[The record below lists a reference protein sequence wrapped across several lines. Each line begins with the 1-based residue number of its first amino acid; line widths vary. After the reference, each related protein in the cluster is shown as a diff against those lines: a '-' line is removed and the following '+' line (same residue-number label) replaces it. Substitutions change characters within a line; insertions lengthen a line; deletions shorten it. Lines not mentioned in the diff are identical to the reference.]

1 MHALFAIA
9 AVVLI
14 STVVYGADDSGK
26 MNTREVRP
34 AVFPKLKA
42 SNLENRD
49 FQLPEDFAG
58 ERNLVLIAFQRE
70 QQKLL
75 DTWLR
80 EMPRFQQADPGFQ
93 YYELPTIERLN
104 ALARWFIDSGMR
116 RGIPDKNARARTITL
131 YIDKKPFEESLQ
143 LPTEETVY
151 ALLVD
156 RSGKVLW
163 RAEGSFDESK
173 GESLLKALQSLATR

>member
-1 MHALFAIA
+1 MYPLFATA
-9 AVVLI
+9 ALALM
-14 STVVYGADDSGK
+14 STMLLGAMDRGN
-26 MNTREVRP
+26 MNQSEINS
-34 AVFPKLKA
+34 AGFPKLTA
-42 SNLENRD
+42 TNLENRE
-49 FQLPEDFAG
+49 FHLPEEFAG

-75 DTWLR
+75 DTWLL

-163 RAEGSFDESK
+163 RAEGPFDESQ
-173 GESLLKALQSLATR
+173 GESLLKALQSLATH

>member
-1 MHALFAIA
+1 MLPFFATAVLTLMSVMLFGPTDSRNMNQSEGRA
-9 AVVLI
+9 A
-14 STVVYGADDSGK
+14 
-26 MNTREVRP
+26 R
-34 AVFPKLKA
+34 FPRLTA
-42 SNLENRD
+42 TNLENRE
-49 FQLPEDFAG
+49 FHLPEDFAG

-70 QQKLL
+70 QQKQL

-80 EMPRFQQADPGFQ
+80 EMPHLQKIDPGFE
-93 YYELPTIERLN
+93 YYELPTIERPN

-131 YIDKKPFEESLQ
+131 YIDKKLFEESLQ

-151 ALLVD
+151 AILVD
-156 RSGKVLW
+156 RTGKVLW
-163 RAEGSFDESK
+163 RADGAFDESK